1 MAKIKVN
8 TTDDST
14 LIKFDAVQHGEVFI
28 DDCEPFIKCADA
40 AAFKLTSGSLMT
52 FEEDDLVTYVKRAE
66 LKLTI

>member
-8 TTDDST
+8 TIDDST

-28 DDCEPFIKCADA
+28 DDCGPFIKCAET
-40 AAFKLTSGSLMT
+40 AAFKLTSGSIMT
-52 FEEDDLVTYVKRAE
+52 FKEDVLVTYVRRAE

>member
-8 TTDDST
+8 TIDDST
-14 LIKFDAVQHGEVFI
+14 LIKFDAVQRGEVFI
-28 DDCEPFIKCADA
+28 DDCEPFIKCADT

-52 FEEDDLVTYVKRAE
+52 FKEDVLVTYVRRAE

>member
-8 TTDDST
+8 TIDDST

-28 DDCEPFIKCADA
+28 DDCDPYIKYTSVS
-40 AAFKLTSGSLMT
+40 AFNLTSGSLIT
-52 FEEDDLVTYVKRAE
+52 FKEDVLVTYVRRAE